1 MAIYLYGR
9 NAYSRTWRRG
19 GENVSQGQDMNV
31 VVLDVFETHM
41 QSTSLIQELGVRM
54 R

>member
-1 MAIYLYGR
+1 
-9 NAYSRTWRRG
+9 
-19 GENVSQGQDMNV
+19 MNV